1 MIYTEAGETMGLFEN
16 FPYANFHELNLDWIL
31 HELRELET
39 EITNF
44 VAINSV
50 KYANPITWDITS
62 QYETN
67 TVVLDSSGNA
77 YLSVQPVPAGVAL
90 DREEYWTKIGNFSA
104 LWDSVRSAITP
115 YDEQHSTTASVNHKA
130 GDWVWVE
137 NDLLLITK
145 DITAGDKYV
154 DGGNCKKTNVHDIF
168 VTLSGE
174 LQNADISL
182 DTKIT
187 AEASAR
193 ENGDTA
199 LDTKITAEATARESA
214 DTALD
219 TKITAE
225 ASARESADT
234 TLNTKIN
241 NATTS
246 IEENRN
252 IVSLQEFGVTGAGDE
267 SEKVKQAF
275 AWAKAHGIGKIVS
288 KTDVQFSGI
297 VIDFSVDID
306 FYGHTAQGVR
316 IHDQTNRIKTMFTA
330 STSGLTISFRNMKL
344 KGYSDLTDAGVK
356 PVVSSPIEITNAH
369 CIVFENCT
377 FENVNARYYDT
388 IPAKMVDRKGVL
400 YTIHDCANTEF
411 RSCIINNCNGEELGY
426 VIAVAKPREYVNCR
440 MDSCHYNAPINTSSI
455 DFVGNTIIFKNN
467 IFNYDYDGS
476 YTNAFAL
483 HLIASGDTV
492 NGHGNSSLYDNCEEL
507 FWQGDDVDISNVTIN
522 GSLKILAD
530 VAANACHIHDIKDT
544 SKITN
549 TVVALRPGYGG
560 QNSAN
565 FPYSATSK
573 LDDPFAV
580 ISNVAVT
587 APVVLARCG
596 DFEDEKTTPYNVVV
610 RNIIIPTGNARW
622 IPLEACKTLLID
634 NSKIFNTVDTGF
646 SSTAV
651 GILFNQKSPDIIR
664 ITNCVFVNVNKTA
677 QEYLLGGC
685 NGKLIL
691 VNNSTSDSTNEQGD
705 KVTTDGNTIS
715 AGNNI
720 KIVS

>member
-1 MIYTEAGETMGLFEN
+1 MGLFEH
-16 FPYANFHELNLDWIL
+16 FPYTNFHELNLDWII
-31 HELRELET
+31 HELKELET
-39 EITNF
+39 EIANF

-50 KYANPITWDITS
+50 KYANPITWNITS

-67 TVVLDSSGNA
+67 TVVLDSNGNA
-77 YLSVQPVPAGVAL
+77 YLSVQPVPAGVSL

-115 YDEQHSTTASVNHKA
+115 YDEQHSTTASADHKA

-145 DITAGDKYV
+145 NMNAGDKYV
-154 DGGNCKKTNVHDIF
+154 DGSNCKKTNVHDLFTTLGDTITNE
-168 VTLSGE
+168 VNTLSGE
-174 LQNADISL
+174 LQDE
-182 DTKIT
+182 IT
-187 AEASAR
+187 AR

-199 LDTKITAEATARESA
+199 LDSKITTEAKARAEA
-214 DTALD
+214 DTALNQ
-219 TKITAE
+219 KITDVA
-225 ASARESADT
+225 
-234 TLNTKIN
+234 
-241 NATTS
+241 TS

-267 SEKVKQAF
+267 SEKVQQAF

-288 KTDVQFSGI
+288 KTDVQFSGV

-306 FYGHTAQGVR
+306 FYGHTAHGVR
-316 IHDQTNRIKTMFTA
+316 IHDQTNRIKTMFKA
-330 STSGLTISFRNMKL
+330 NTSGLNIGFRNMKL
-344 KGYSDLTDAGVK
+344 KGYSNLTDAGVK

-388 IPAKMVDRKGVL
+388 LPAKMVDRKGVL
-400 YTIHDCANTEF
+400 YTIHDCADTEF
-411 RSCIINNCNGEELGY
+411 KSCVINNCNGEELGY
-426 VIAVAKPREYVNCR
+426 VIAVAKPREYVNCL
-440 MDSCHYNAPINTSSI
+440 MDNCQYNAPINTSSI

-492 NGHGNSSLYDNCEEL
+492 NGQGTSSLYDNCEEL
-507 FWQGDDVDISNVTIN
+507 FWHGDDVDISNVTIN
-522 GSLKILAD
+522 GSLKILAE

-549 TVVALRPGYGG
+549 LVVALRPGYGG

-573 LDDPFAV
+573 LDDPFAL
-580 ISNVAVT
+580 ISNVAVNT
-587 APVVLARCG
+587 TGTLVRCG
-596 DFEDEKTTPYNVVV
+596 DYEDEKTTPYNVVV
-610 RNIIIPTGNARW
+610 RNIIIPTGNARRLQ
-622 IPLEACKTLLID
+622 LEACKTLLID

-651 GILFNQKSPDIIR
+651 GILFIQKSPDIIR
-664 ITNCVFVNVNKTA
+664 ITNCVFVNVSKTA

-705 KVTTDGNTIS
+705 KVTSDEATIS